1 LTKKLVLTLATAALF
16 LLTIG
21 CGDSKSPIAT
31 FVARSNSDYIPHLFT
46 LNESTQQAN
55 LVSITI
61 PSDAYYVSANS
72 DATQVTYCRNG
83 DSGYDIFVMG
93 TDSVEHELTTG
104 ADACESVFSP
114 DGKTIA
120 FISGQSGDYQ
130 VWLMN
135 ADGSNQRAFFAPP
148 AGTVYQEYPE
158 FSPDGKTLVFWAE
171 PNGAKSAARPRHA
184 GGHAPS
190 WPSHRN
196 AHANTSVRP
205 MTTPGVTSYGWYVLG
220 LNDTDPTLV
229 ISPNDWWG
237 PAVFSAD
244 GSKLLITDY
253 DGTQYNIFSVNL
265 DGSGLTPLTT
275 STSGDTFAPIPY
287 KNLILFNQENTA
299 NSSWDIYVMD
309 QTGANQVLV
318 HSTAN
323 TWETLLDSYWG
334 F

>member
-1 LTKKLVLTLATAALF
+1 MTKKLALTLAAAAL
-16 LLTIG
+16 LLGTIG
-21 CGDSKSPIAT
+21 CGDSKNPIAT
-31 FVARSNSDYIPHLFT
+31 FVARNNSDYIPHLFI
-46 LNESTQQAN
+46 LDERTQQATPVN
-55 LVSITI
+55 ITI
-61 PSDAYYVSANS
+61 PDTAYYVSANS

-120 FISGQSGDYQ
+120 FISGQTGDYE

-158 FSPDGKTLVFWAE
+158 FSPDGKTIVFWAE
-171 PNGAKSAARPRHA
+171 SNGGKSAVRHRSTSA
-184 GGHAPS
+184 HSSA

-196 AHANTSVRP
+196 AQTNKLVRP
-205 MTTPGVTSYGWYVLG
+205 MTTPGFTSNGWYVMG
-220 LNDTDPTLV
+220 LNDTNPTLV
-229 ISPNDWWG
+229 YSPNDWWG

-275 STSGDTFAPIPY
+275 GTTGDNISPVPY
-287 KNLILFNQENTA
+287 KNVILFNQINSA
-299 NSSWDIYVMD
+299 NASWDIYVMD

-318 HSTAN
+318 HSTAS
-323 TWETLLDSYWG
+323 TDESLLDAYWSN
-334 F
+334 